1 MAYVEIEG
9 GRRLRSTLKK
19 AGVDMKKMTAIN
31 RRAASV
37 VAAAAGPAAPKLT
50 GLLSASVRPGATQRA
65 GIVRAGKKAIPYAGP
80 IHWGWPARGIRAQPF
95 ISDAAV
101 ATEESWVPLYEKHMR
116 DIIKEVKGK

>member
-37 VAAAAGPAAPKLT
+37 VAAAAGPAAPQLT

>member
-1 MAYVEIEG
+1 
-9 GRRLRSTLKK
+9 
-19 AGVDMKKMTAIN
+19 MKKMTAIN